1 MCNKK
6 RVNVL
11 SVKLIRAGIM
21 KGNKTITGEQVPSFE
36 ELLSEVLGKASK
48 LGLERT
54 SPRKAKCVIRVFR
67 TTNHKDE
74 SRTCYAYGYEPF
86 IKRLTRFSNDD
97 YDLDFEKCSIITW
110 FDYDAPVVIFPEFVD
125 LYFK

>member
-1 MCNKK
+1 MDKK
-6 RVNVL
+6 REFDIL
-11 SVKLIRAGIM
+11 SSKLVHAGIM
-21 KGNKTITGEQVPSFE
+21 KGNKTISGEEIPSFE
-36 ELLSEVLGKASK
+36 KLLGEVSVIASK
-48 LGLERT
+48 LGLKRT
-54 SPRKAKCVIRVFR
+54 SPKKSKCVIRVFR
-67 TTNHKDE
+67 TANHKDE
-74 SRTCYAYGYEPF
+74 SRTCYVYGYEPF